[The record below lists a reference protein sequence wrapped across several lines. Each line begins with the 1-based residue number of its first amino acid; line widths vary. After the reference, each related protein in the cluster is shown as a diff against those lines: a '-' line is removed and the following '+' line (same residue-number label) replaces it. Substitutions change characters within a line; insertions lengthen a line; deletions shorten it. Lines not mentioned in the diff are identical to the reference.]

1 LNKQN
6 GKITVFKFNILLN
19 LIHHDSIKKCTPAN
33 PVDDLEIRLQIPKRF
48 TEVQL
53 RTLEDYF
60 REMPIEEILTGL
72 KFAKNRWSAKDAG
85 VLKVGRKSIIQKEV
99 HSVTNEQAQWRLKNW
114 KMMISNYRR
123 RGYSY
128 PTISRIKKILIEK
141 SKKKSK

>member
-1 LNKQN
+1 ME
-6 GKITVFKFNILLN
+6 
-19 LIHHDSIKKCTPAN
+19 
-33 PVDDLEIRLQIPKRF
+33 DLQLRLQVPKKP
-48 TEVQL
+48 TDMQL
-53 RTLEDYF
+53 GIIEDYF
-60 REMPIEEILTGL
+60 REVPIEEILLGL

-141 SKKKSK
+141 SKKKTR

>member
-1 LNKQN
+1 MNLVDF
-6 GKITVFKFNILLN
+6 TVEEIQ
-19 LIHHDSIKKCTPAN
+19 IK
-33 PVDDLEIRLQIPKRF
+33 LEVSKKP
-48 TEVQL
+48 TEL
-53 RTLEDYF
+53 ELKTIEDYF
-60 REMPIEEILTGL
+60 KEMPMKEILSGL

-85 VLKVGRKSIIQKEV
+85 ILKVGRKSIIQREV

-141 SKKKSK
+141 SKKKTR